1 MPSQTAVMFGF
12 LALKELCSQ
21 NVNILQTLNL
31 FSITV
36 KTEIQK
42 SGSQEVYFKSTTWP
56 KLNREGQLKKKKD
69 NFNYFIFKI
78 EKLWSA
84 YLNKFSFKCI

>member
-36 KTEIQK
+36 KTEIQNK
-42 SGSQEVYFKSTTWP
+42 NQVPKKYFLRVP
-56 KLNREGQLKKKKD
+56 GGQ
-69 NFNYFIFKI
+69 N
-78 EKLWSA
+78 
-84 YLNKFSFKCI
+84 

>member
-36 KTEIQK
+36 KTEIQNK
-42 SGSQEVYFKSTTWP
+42 NQVPKKYFLRVTRWP
-56 KLNREGQLKKKKD
+56 KLNREGQKKKK
-69 NFNYFIFKI
+69 KR
-78 EKLWSA
+78 
-84 YLNKFSFKCI
+84 